1 MKCNKCN
8 GRIITS
14 SGEHPQC
21 IVCGWV
27 NYDELPVFNV
37 IKAPPEFSTGRVV
50 LPSIPTSE
58 KIKSKDIVV
67 YLSSNIPYKD
77 MKQGSVIQYVPIC
90 PYCNRAMMKRSL
102 KSIGSKPVKPTKDL
116 RIRVILYRCK
126 KNHLIHLHDCPAKGL
141 LYWTPSGER
150 NVRKKSKNRSASPSR
165 EGSIA

>member
-27 NYDELPVFNV
+27 NYNEPPVFNV
-37 IKAPPEFSTGRVV
+37 IKAPPEFSTSRVV
-50 LPSIPTSE
+50 VPSIPTSE
-58 KIKSKDIVV
+58 KIKRKDIVV

-77 MKQGSVIQYVPIC
+77 VKQGSVIRYVPTC
-90 PYCNRAMMKRSL
+90 PYCSRAMMKRSS
-102 KSIGSKPVKPTKDL
+102 KSIGSKPVKPAKDL
-116 RIRVILYRCK
+116 RVRVILYRCE

-141 LYWTPSGER
+141 LYWTPSGEW